1 MNSVEDEAGDSGE
14 ALRTEEGELQPTEV
28 QSQNPEE
35 SAAPI
40 FETEESE
47 QASCQS
53 GELEPV
59 SWRVMLIAFTI
70 GLFMIGIGVAGYA
83 QYSLFSD
90 RWQNGV
96 YEIQKGEAV
105 KDFRERNFD
114 YYAKHGSKRPASS
127 TRDDY
132 WATQS
137 RIESLES
144 RQEANRDR
152 RSEYLVIRTVGF
164 VILVVAIILALIMF
178 LVSRSPQP
186 GPQPE

>member
-1 MNSVEDEAGDSGE
+1 MNSVEVEAGDSGE
-14 ALRTEEGELQPTEV
+14 ALRTEEGELQQSEV
-28 QSQNPEE
+28 LNQDLEK

-40 FETEESE
+40 FETEDPD
-47 QASCQS
+47 QASYLSQQIERES
-53 GELEPV
+53 RRMLLV
-59 SWRVMLIAFTI
+59 SLII

-83 QYSLFSD
+83 QYSLFSGN
-90 RWQNGV
+90 WQNGV
-96 YEIQKGEAV
+96 LEIQKEETV
-105 KDFRERNFD
+105 KDFRVKNYD
-114 YYAKHGSKRPASS
+114 YYVKHGRKRPVG
-127 TRDDY
+127 DEF

-152 RSEYLVIRTVGF
+152 RSEYLVIRTVGL

-178 LVSRSPQP
+178 LASRSPQP

>member
-1 MNSVEDEAGDSGE
+1 MNTAEDEAGDSEE
-14 ALRTEEGELQPTEV
+14 ALRTEEGELQQPEV

-47 QASCQS
+47 QASYQS

-59 SWRVMLIAFTI
+59 SWRVLLKAFTI
-70 GLFMIGIGVAGYA
+70 GLFMIGIGVAGFA
-83 QYSLFSD
+83 QYSLFSS

-96 YEIQKGEAV
+96 LEIQKEETV
-105 KDFRERNFD
+105 KDFRVKNYD
-114 YYAKHGSKRPASS
+114 YYVKHGRKRPVS
-127 TRDDY
+127 DEF
-132 WATQS
+132 WAIQS

-144 RQEANRDR
+144 RQEANRDK
-152 RSEYLVIRTVGF
+152 RSEYLVIRTVGL
-164 VILVVAIILALIMF
+164 VILVVSIILALIMF